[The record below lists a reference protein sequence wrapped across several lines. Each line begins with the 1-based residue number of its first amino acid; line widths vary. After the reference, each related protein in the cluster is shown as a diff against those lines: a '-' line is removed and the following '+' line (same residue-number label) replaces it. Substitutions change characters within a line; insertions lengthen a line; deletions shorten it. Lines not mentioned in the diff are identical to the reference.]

1 MNNSFGKNL
10 IYTSFGESHGKGIGF
25 VLDGLPA
32 GIKVDFDYIEN
43 ELAKRR
49 PKKDMGTSRVE
60 PDDYEVISGIFNG
73 YTTGTPIT
81 VVIYNKDVN
90 DKVYDDS
97 KNFMRPSHAD
107 YTSHIKYKGYEDYR
121 GGGHFS
127 GRITVGLV
135 FAGSICRNFLLSKN
149 IKIETHIKEISD
161 IKDKTFFNM
170 SENELEKNI
179 DYLSNE
185 DIKVIDRN
193 IKDKMIE
200 KVKEIG
206 TLGDSIGGVTESII
220 YGIEAGIG
228 NPIYENIE
236 SKISYACFGIPAV
249 KGISFGAGFDFKNM
263 LGSIANDSFYID
275 EKNRVKTKTNNNAG
289 INGGISNAMPIIFD
303 LAIKPTPSIYKE
315 QESIDIEKMENVKSN
330 IKGRHDP
337 AIIMRVPIVV
347 TSTISLVITDLL
359 LSKYGENII

>member
-25 VLDGLPA
+25 VLDGMPA

-49 PKKDMGTSRVE
+49 PKKDLGTTRVE
-60 PDDYEVISGIFNG
+60 PDKYEVISGIFNG

-107 YTSHIKYKGYEDYR
+107 YTAHIKYKGYEDYR

-127 GRITVGLV
+127 GRITAALV
-135 FAGSICRNFLLSKN
+135 FAGSICRNFLLTKN
-149 IKIETHIKEISD
+149 IKIETHIKELSD
-161 IKDKTFFNM
+161 IKDKFFFDM
-170 SENELEKNI
+170 NEDELNKSI
-179 DYLSNE
+179 DYLTNE
-185 DIKVIDRN
+185 DVKVIDKN
-193 IKDKMIE
+193 TKDKMIE
-200 KVKEIG
+200 KVKEVG
-206 TLGDSIGGVTESII
+206 TLGDSIGGTTETAI
-220 YGIEAGIG
+220 YNLEASLG

-236 SKISYACFGIPAV
+236 SKISYACFGIPGV
-249 KGISFGAGFDFKNM
+249 KGISFGAGFNFKNM
-263 LGSIANDSFYID
+263 LGSNANDSFYI
-275 EKNRVKTKTNNNAG
+275 ENNKVKTKTNNNGG
-289 INGGISNAMPIIFD
+289 INGGISNGMPIIFD

-315 QESIDIEKMENVKSN
+315 QESIDIEKMENVKSI

-347 TSTISLVITDLL
+347 TSTVSIVITDLL
-359 LSKYGENII
+359 LSKYGEKII

>member
-25 VLDGLPA
+25 VLDGMPA

-49 PKKDMGTSRVE
+49 PKKDLGTTRVE
-60 PDDYEVISGIFNG
+60 PDKYEVISGIFNG

-107 YTSHIKYKGYEDYR
+107 YTAHVKYKGYEDYR

-127 GRITVGLV
+127 GRITAALV
-135 FAGSICRNFLLSKN
+135 FAGSICRNFLLTKN
-149 IKIETHIKEISD
+149 IKIETHIKELSD
-161 IKDKTFFNM
+161 IKDKFFFDM
-170 SENELEKNI
+170 NEDELNKSI
-179 DYLSNE
+179 DYLRNE
-185 DIKVIDRN
+185 DIKVIDKN
-193 IKDKMIE
+193 TKDKMIE
-200 KVKEIG
+200 KVKEVG
-206 TLGDSIGGVTESII
+206 TLGDSIGGTTETAI
-220 YGIEAGIG
+220 YNLEAALG

-249 KGISFGAGFDFKNM
+249 KGISFGAGFGFKNM
-263 LGSIANDSFYID
+263 LGSIANDSFYV
-275 EKNRVKTKTNNNAG
+275 ENNKVKTKTNNNGG
-289 INGGISNAMPIIFD
+289 INGGISNGMPIVFD

-347 TSTISLVITDLL
+347 TSTVSVVITDLL